1 MTDDTSSAE
10 ALRVRIQQP
19 VFWLRQERQYLP
31 WQFCIIGDKIPFDPD
46 LINQKRKE
54 KTGFCIIGGCNG
66 NDRASCNGC
75 G

>member
-10 ALRVRIQQP
+10 ALRVRIPQP

-46 LINQKRKE
+46 LINKKRKGE
-54 KTGFCIIGGCNG
+54 
-66 NDRASCNGC
+66 
-75 G
+75 